1 MMETQNRGRWERVG
15 PAARRAPGDIRRD
28 GELACRALTTECKM
42 ESESSTGE
50 EDEASPLTREEQLAL
65 AAFECAERGDTVEL
79 RRLAECGV
87 DLGMVDEGGCSLAHE
102 AAAEGQAGVVQL
114 LGESTGEALQRVQ
127 ETLSAQEA
135 ELGWTPFHAAASQGH
150 ADCIVALSQIAD
162 DPGISIWG
170 VRDRDGGTPLHV
182 AAMAGHAKAVHA
194 LLTTLGDHSGEPLWS
209 QVVARDHNSLT
220 ALQGAI
226 IEGRVETV
234 RALVRWACTV
244 DSAKAVARN
253 LLGANDA
260 SGYSNAFHF
269 GATAGQPAAI
279 TVIQDEL
286 WQHFHERSV
295 RPMLKLLAARD
306 ADGLTPL
313 HRAVARGHATC
324 CAPLDFSDASIST
337 SDAWGCCAL
346 DGQGRTALHL
356 AAAGGHVNCLHE
368 LLRIGLP
375 VQWLLRPDSS
385 YGLPTQYAAHHGHLE
400 FLLALAQ
407 ASRKPEHFMA
417 TGTSMRDDLAS
428 QNTVIAGEC
437 LQCPTWQRP
446 RPRSDGGLDSGLKV
460 AQRGGSLLHELERD
474 CSISDDARK
483 VAAGAAWCFLTA
495 AYQRLAFAATFTQK
509 SAALHLRGGTAATI
523 DATARLPRAGN
534 CSWLQADGA
543 TLFEDIEMTSGWVE
557 VLGPSL
563 RWLVGAG
570 HATAEVGAR
579 FRRQGGWAWNASAEN
594 GHSARPG
601 SEIRNRGHGD
611 GESSSKRRS
620 RHDRNGRKKQRRSGA
635 SKVIVVSIDE

>member
-1 MMETQNRGRWERVG
+1 
-15 PAARRAPGDIRRD
+15 
-28 GELACRALTTECKM
+28 M
-42 ESESSTGE
+42 ESESSADEAG
-50 EDEASPLTREEQLAL
+50 EASPLTREEQLAL

-87 DLGMVDEGGCSLAHE
+87 DLGMVDEAGCSLAHE

-114 LGESTGEALQRVQ
+114 LGESKGGALQRVRA
-127 ETLSAQEA
+127 TLSAQEA

-150 ADCIVALSQIAD
+150 ADCIVALSQIAS
-162 DPGISIWG
+162 DPGISIWAG
-170 VRDRDGGTPLHV
+170 RDRDGGTPLHV
-182 AAMAGHAKAVHA
+182 AAMAGHVQAVHA
-194 LLTTLGDHSGEPLWS
+194 LLTTLGDRSGEPLWS
-209 QVVARDHNSLT
+209 RVVARDHNNLT

-244 DSAKAVARN
+244 DNAKAVARN

-295 RPMLKLLAARD
+295 RPVLKLLAARD
-306 ADGLTPL
+306 ADGLSPL
-313 HRAVARGHATC
+313 HRAVARGHAMC
-324 CAPLDFSDASIST
+324 CAPLDFSDASIPT

-375 VQWLLRPDSS
+375 VRWLLRPDASH
-385 YGLPTQYAAHHGHLE
+385 GLPTQYAAHHGQLE

-407 ASRKPEHFMA
+407 ASRRPDHFPVWA

-428 QNTVIAGEC
+428 HNTDSAGDC
-437 LQCPTWQRP
+437 LQSPIWQRP
-446 RPRSDGGLDSGLKV
+446 RPRRDCGLDSGLKV
-460 AQRGGSLLHELERD
+460 AQCGGSLLQELERD
-474 CSISDDARK
+474 TSISEDARK
-483 VAAGAAWCFLTA
+483 VAAGATWCFLTA

-509 SAALHLRGGTAATI
+509 SAALHLRGGAAATI

-534 CSWLQADGA
+534 CSWLRADGT
-543 TLFEDIEMTSGWVE
+543 TLFEDIEMTAGWVE

-563 RWLVGAG
+563 RRLVEAG

-594 GHSARPG
+594 GHSSIPVDL
-601 SEIRNRGHGD
+601 IRNRGHGD
-611 GESSSKRRS
+611 GESGSKRRS
-620 RHDRNGRKKQRRSGA
+620 RRDRDGRKKQRRSAA